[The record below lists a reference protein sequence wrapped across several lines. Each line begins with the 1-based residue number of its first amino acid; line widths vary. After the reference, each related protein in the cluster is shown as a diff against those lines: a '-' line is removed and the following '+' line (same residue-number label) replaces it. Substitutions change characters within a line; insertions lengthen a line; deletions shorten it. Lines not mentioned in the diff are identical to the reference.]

1 MYLRKLCRI
10 LYENMIKNKMSL
22 RKRKLCIYFLIV
34 FGSIFYCEFLADYIT
49 LWKCE
54 WPRLKQ
60 HKDAPDLR
68 AMLLADVHLLGPIN
82 GHWLDKLYRE
92 WHMRRAFQASI
103 TIHYPD
109 VVFILGDLFDEGY
122 FVNQH
127 YFREYIRR
135 FRSYFHTPQHIRLI
149 SIAGNHD
156 IGFHYRM
163 QPYVVNRFKR
173 HLNYT
178 GIHLY
183 TVNKVHFILIN
194 SMAMENDGCSF
205 CKNALKDLY
214 NIKDKLDCLR
224 NVHTCPDMET
234 IQNHQYYSRPIVM
247 QHFPTFR
254 TSDKSC
260 EEHDYLELEEYREK
274 WEVLSRNSTDWLGEL
289 LQPRLSF
296 AGHSH
301 HYCHSINRWGVDE
314 YTLASFNWRN
324 KINPSFLMATL
335 TPENHLVSKCNML
348 EQQTVVN
355 VYLCAIFLIIVALVR
370 DTHRWFLQKIKLL

>member
-1 MYLRKLCRI
+1 
-10 LYENMIKNKMSL
+10 MSL

-60 HKDAPDLR
+60 HKDAPNLR

-234 IQNHQYYSRPIVM
+234 IQNHQCYSRPIVM
-247 QHFPTFR
+247 QHFPTYR
-254 TSDKSC
+254 KSDKSC
-260 EEHDYLELEEYREK
+260 KEHDYLEIEEYREK

-301 HYCHSINRWGVDE
+301 NYCHSINRWGVDE

-355 VYLCAIFLIIVALVR
+355 VYLCAIFLLIVALVR